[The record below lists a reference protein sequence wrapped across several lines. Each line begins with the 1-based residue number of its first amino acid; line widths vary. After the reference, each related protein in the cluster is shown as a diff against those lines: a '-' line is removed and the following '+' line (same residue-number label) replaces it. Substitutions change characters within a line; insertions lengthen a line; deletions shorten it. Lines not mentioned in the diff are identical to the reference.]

1 MLHETYF
8 SRSQIMVGN
17 YRYCLKVCVNKEL
30 ISCHFKH
37 TVTNFLELSYGQLNN
52 AHDYVTRGHDPL
64 KNCRL

>member
-1 MLHETYF
+1 
-8 SRSQIMVGN
+8 MVGN